1 MAGRDGNGNFTL
13 SNPDFTSGTTISSSQ
28 VDANNSEIAVALTQS
43 IAVDGQTTT
52 TSSIPFAADIAT
64 DVIAELTPGAG
75 VTTDG
80 VLLKDNAITTT
91 KVDTAQGTPIASA
104 TTTDIGAATGQYF
117 DISGT
122 TTITGLG
129 TITAGAQR
137 VAQFDGILT
146 LTHNGTS
153 LILPGAAN
161 ITTAAGDTAGFVS
174 LGSGNWA
181 CEWYTAASG
190 QALVGASAASTTV
203 AGIVELATTA
213 ETETGTDTT
222 RAVTPDG
229 LHDMTTL
236 AGASWFLDD
245 DTMAGDDATKAVSQ
259 QSLIAYVAAQVA
271 ASSPGRVLLGTV
283 TPSAAAT
290 FSFVNGVG
298 GIVFDSTYDRY
309 EFDFVNV
316 IPATDSAQLLAQVTV
331 SGTAQTSL
339 YNYINRSQY
348 AGQASP
354 VNEGGTSTA
363 AFSFHDSATNEG
375 VSNVVAEGGT
385 SGTLTAFAPSAQA
398 TSYAKFRWEF
408 AHMNASVTSE
418 AGITDGA
425 GTWVS
430 ATGIDGVQFKF
441 STGNVTSGTVHL
453 YGIKI

>member
-1 MAGRDGNGNFTL
+1 M
-13 SNPDFTSGTTISSSQ
+13 
-28 VDANNSEIAVALTQS
+28 
-43 IAVDGQTTT
+43 
-52 TSSIPFAADIAT
+52 
-64 DVIAELTPGAG
+64 
-75 VTTDG
+75 
-80 VLLKDNAITTT
+80 
-91 KVDTAQGTPIASA
+91 
-104 TTTDIGAATGQYF
+104 
-117 DISGT
+117 
-122 TTITGLG
+122 
-129 TITAGAQR
+129 
-137 VAQFDGILT
+137 QFDGILT
-146 LTHNGTS
+146 LTHNGSS
-153 LILPGAAN
+153 LILPGGAN

-174 LGSGNWA
+174 LGSGNWK

-190 QALVGASAASTTV
+190 QAVVGASAASTTV

-236 AGASWFLDD
+236 SGAAWFLDE
-245 DTMAGDDATKAVSQ
+245 DTLSSDSDVKTASQ
-259 QSLIAYVAAQVA
+259 QSIKAYVDAQVA
-271 ASSPGRVLLGTV
+271 AGAGRVLIGTA

-298 GIVFDSTYDRY
+298 GIVFDSTYDKY
-309 EFDFVNV
+309 EFDFINV

-348 AGQASP
+348 SGQASP
-354 VNEGGTSTA
+354 VNEGGLSTA

-385 SGTLTAFAPSAQA
+385 SGTLTVYGPSAQA

-408 AHMNASVTSE
+408 ALMNGSVTSE
-418 AGITDGA
+418 AAITDGA

-430 ATGIDGVQFKF
+430 ATGINGVQFKF
-441 STGNVTSGTVHL
+441 STGNVTSGTIHL
-453 YGIKI
+453 YGIKN